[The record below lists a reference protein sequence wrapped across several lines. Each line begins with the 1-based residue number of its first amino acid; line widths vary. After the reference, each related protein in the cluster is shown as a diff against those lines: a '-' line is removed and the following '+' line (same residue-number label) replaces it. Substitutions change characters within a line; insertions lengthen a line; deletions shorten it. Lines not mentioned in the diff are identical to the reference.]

1 MAKVQILRLPE
12 VRAITGL
19 SRATIYRAISNG
31 SFPRSI
37 KLTENSVGWLESD
50 IEAWLQQRIEAS
62 QSAA

>member
-1 MAKVQILRLPE
+1 MAKVKILRLPE

-50 IEAWLQQRIEAS
+50 IEAWLQQRIKAS